1 MSKPCIM
8 LAAGGTGGHLFPAF
22 ALSEEL
28 GRRGY
33 DVDLITDMRGDRY
46 GMGFPA
52 REVHRVPAAT
62 LAGRTPWA
70 VARTA
75 WTLLRGIVRSYGVL
89 GRVRPQ
95 AVLGFGGYPTFPPL
109 IAARLRRIPTALHE
123 QNAVM
128 GRANRMLA
136 TRVSAVALSFE
147 GTKLLAPSA
156 ANKAHVTGTPVR
168 DAVIDWSARRYQPPK
183 GDGRVALLVFG
194 GSQGA
199 RFFSDT
205 MPDALGRL
213 PAALRARLEVVQQC
227 REEDLERV
235 RAAYADAG
243 IEAEL
248 ATFFTNLPERI
259 ASAHLV
265 VARAGA
271 STVTE
276 LAVMGR
282 PSILVPLPHALDN
295 DQLENATRLDEAG
308 GGWCIGQADL
318 TPERLSQE
326 LERLFGDPA
335 LLARAAEAARAC
347 GKPNAVVLLADL
359 VEELAAL
366 KA

>member
-28 GRRGY
+28 DRRGY
-33 DVDLITDMRGDRY
+33 EVDLITDMRGDRY

-62 LAGRTPWA
+62 LRSRTPWA
-70 VARTA
+70 LAGTA
-75 WTLLRGIVRSYGVL
+75 LTLLRGVVASYGVL
-89 GRVRPQ
+89 RRVRPQ
-95 AVLGFGGYPTFPPL
+95 VVLGFGGYPTVPPL
-109 IAARLRRIPTALHE
+109 LAARLRRIPTALHE

-128 GRANRMLA
+128 GRANRLLA
-136 TRVSAVALSFE
+136 TRVSAVALSFDK
-147 GTKLLAPSA
+147 TKLLDQSA
-156 ANKAHVTGTPVR
+156 AGKAHVTGTPVR
-168 DAVIDWSARRYQPPK
+168 DAVIDWSARRYRPPAT
-183 GDGRVALLVFG
+183 DGRVALLVFG

-205 MPDALGRL
+205 MPEALGRL
-213 PAALRARLEVVQQC
+213 PAELRARLAVVQQC
-227 REEDLERV
+227 REEDIERV
-235 RAAYADAG
+235 RDAYAASG

-248 ATFFTNLPERI
+248 ATFFSNLPERI
-259 ASAHLV
+259 ASSHLV

-271 STVTE
+271 STLTE
-276 LAVMGR
+276 LAVIGR

-295 DQLENATRLDEAG
+295 DQLENATRLGEAG
-308 GGWCIGQADL
+308 GAWCIRQADL
-318 TPERLSQE
+318 TPERLAKE
-326 LERLFGDPA
+326 LGRLFGEPD

-359 VEELAAL
+359 IEELAAL